1 LLLVTVG
8 WVGPARVATAADWWP
23 ESFDLVCEDLTI
35 RRYAFRADTQ
45 RKEPLV
51 NDEDIAG
58 RDLRIAYAGMGLMI
72 FALVV
77 VSILA

>member
-1 LLLVTVG
+1 V
-8 WVGPARVATAADWWP
+8 ART
-23 ESFDLVCEDLTI
+23 LRLGCEDLTI
-35 RRYAFRADTQ
+35 GRYAFRGDTQ

-58 RDLRIAYAGMGLMI
+58 RDLKIAYAGMGLMI